1 MKFYGHFFEK
11 ILFMLMSPESKG
23 YITFSEAKKLIGLP
37 DIFERST
44 SVPVYHHYII
54 AIFAKGAK
62 ETIYYLRRGNGS
74 TKSTQ
79 S

>member
-1 MKFYGHFFEK
+1 MKFYGHYFEK
-11 ILFMLMSPESKG
+11 MLSMLMSSKSKG

-37 DIFERST
+37 DIFERNT

-62 ETIYYLRRGNGS
+62 ETVYFLRRGKWLN
-74 TKSTQ
+74 
-79 S
+79 